1 MKRDTTPEP
10 PDSNAVTDLDK
21 ELENAMAVY
30 ADTDMDP
37 NRDDQKDVHHG
48 AEDEQSEQ

>member
-1 MKRDTTPEP
+1 MNRDTTPEP
-10 PDSNAVTDLDK
+10 PNAVTDLDK

-30 ADTDMDP
+30 SDTDMDP

-48 AEDEQSEQ
+48 AEG

>member
-1 MKRDTTPEP
+1 MNRDTTPEP
-10 PDSNAVTDLDK
+10 PNPNAVELDK

-30 ADTDMDP
+30 SDTDMDP

-48 AEDEQSEQ
+48 AESEK

>member
-1 MKRDTTPEP
+1 MNRDTTPEP
-10 PDSNAVTDLDK
+10 SDPDAVAGLDK

-30 ADTDMDP
+30 SDTDMDP

-48 AEDEQSEQ
+48 AESEQ